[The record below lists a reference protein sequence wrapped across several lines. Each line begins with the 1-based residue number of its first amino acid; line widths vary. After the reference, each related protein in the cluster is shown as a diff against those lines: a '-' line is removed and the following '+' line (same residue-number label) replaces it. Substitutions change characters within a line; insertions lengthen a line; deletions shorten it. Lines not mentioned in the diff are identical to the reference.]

1 MYEKYRY
8 AKKKFEKQFFIYTN
22 SKNKYIENKNFL
34 NTNLSILYKR
44 FYKNKHLSDI
54 VLLKNINITFDEYY
68 KEFYKELNLDCKF
81 NKLQEKTEA
90 FIKEILSIHNLY
102 NSSRIKFIKNQR
114 NTHLVHLTLKETL
127 PEPIIY
133 KNNVFVFKNDLDE
146 FKRSDINE

>member
-1 MYEKYRY
+1 MYEKYKY
-8 AKKKFEKQFFIYTN
+8 AKEKFEKQFFIYTN

-44 FYKNKHLSDI
+44 FNKNEHLSDI

-81 NKLQEKTEA
+81 DKLEEKTEA
-90 FIKEILSIHNLY
+90 FIKEILNIHNLY
-102 NSSRIKFIKNQR
+102 NSSRIKFIKNKR
-114 NTHLVHLTLKETL
+114 ITHLVHLTLKETL

-133 KNNVFVFKNDLDE
+133 KNNVFVFKKDLDK
-146 FKRSDINE
+146 FKKSDINE